1 MSDLAKQ
8 YSRRY
13 GNDESA
19 HLYPNEWIVRTL
31 LGSYPNLK
39 LEKAYQ
45 NRKILEVGFGDGR
58 NLALL
63 NNAGFE
69 IFGTEIAP
77 EIVEQAANRLARQ
90 SISATLEVGNNASL
104 PFPGRFFDFILAS
117 FSWYYV
123 DAGSTFDDNMREY
136 SRVLKPGGTVLATLS
151 ESSTFIL
158 KDAVPGTGGHVTIT
172 SDVYGL
178 RNGYIFKTFKD
189 EDDIRECLSEY
200 FEDIVIGKSINDYYG
215 TMVSYYMV
223 VCRNKS

>member
-104 PFPGRFFDFILAS
+104 PFPG
-117 FSWYYV
+117 
-123 DAGSTFDDNMREY
+123 STFDDNMREY